1 MLGIYSKGKTGWF
14 GELLY
19 TSPTLKVKKL
29 ETILDLSKPLHSF
42 ANVATLFPRHKSVLS
57 MTCQNDHEK

>member
-1 MLGIYSKGKTGWF
+1 MLGIYSQQKKGWF

-29 ETILDLSKPLHSF
+29 ETFLDLSKPLQMLPLSF
-42 ANVATLFPRHKSVLS
+42 QGTKCAF
-57 MTCQNDHEK
+57 NDLPK